1 MNKRDM
7 EKFWDFTFAVAG
19 CPLGLIIFASI
30 IHFLCQKYVN
40 WWYAIAS
47 AVLLVV
53 ACPTNTSRFCRIILA
68 LLLAFESVASVW
80 LSISFWTEVP
90 FIGKVCT
97 ATTTLE
103 TIIAFVVSGYA
114 FFAVLSLLG
123 VAGSFLDGDSKS

>member
-90 FIGKVCT
+90 FMGKVCT

-123 VAGSFLDGDSKS
+123 VAGSFLDGDSES

>member
-68 LLLAFESVASVW
+68 LLLAFESVVSVW

-90 FIGKVCT
+90 FMGKVCM

-123 VAGSFLDGDSKS
+123 VSGSFLESDSES

>member
-53 ACPTNTSRFCRIILA
+53 ACPTSTSRFCRIILA
-68 LLLAFESVASVW
+68 LLLAFESVVSVW

-90 FIGKVCT
+90 FMGKVCT

-123 VAGSFLDGDSKS
+123 VAGSFLDSDSES